1 MVFTAYVAD
10 LDLSY
15 DSNRL
20 VISAFGVGYTIYENK
35 CNLVPQC
42 IACLNGTYCDGC
54 PTDQTYSVT
63 FGVGCVAC

>member
-20 VISAFGVGYTIYENK
+20 VISAFGVGYTLDAINMVFV
-35 CNLVPQC
+35 L
-42 IACLNGTYCDGC
+42 
-54 PTDQTYSVT
+54 SVKMDLPS
-63 FGVGCVAC
+63 GRR